1 MRIVHHPGRA
11 VDASLS
17 LEQRSAMGALYEANW
32 DKVQSSMNAL
42 IESHHE
48 SSPNPAGVAVA
59 TSPGAIPTPAT
70 TYRSSTVA
78 GSSEDDEGLPDED
91 EDRDTF
97 QESSGSGVLKA
108 LNGYR
113 PATIRRARRR
123 QFPEWDEL
131 KEPSLT
137 QLEQLEIGS
146 SKYHTVRGR
155 MFEGT
160 HKSRPSLRGADGG
173 ALGRFHTDPYT
184 DLATGRSA
192 GSTLKRS
199 NTVAAQIPQAQQR
212 TLDRR
217 ELFLPKKAERIRQQR
232 PAIDE
237 YSDYQRQPVSRYPGG
252 AVESASLRGVVDSL
266 DSKLRSSKLCDNG
279 ARYRDRSSP
288 ADYRR
293 GSDDSESNLS
303 IGDRMTTYRSDNDLC
318 SQIYREGSRNGSLAS
333 IPRATATLS
342 RNKTIRGR
350 PILEDIPADLLPRIE
365 PQKPKKA
372 GAKKVG
378 FGKML
383 YNTISAGTK
392 FPRTLLKSHFGGARD
407 GDTSEYESIDTTGD
421 GYHQDESPPPS
432 SFMSSSSGA
441 SSTASSSPAKGSSTF
456 KKLFGG
462 NRATVTAAGSRS
474 GSSSS
479 SSSGTS
485 SNHNTTGGHHYPH
498 RTQHYSASSSDSAE
512 SFIIPTAGV
521 HGVGVGLGGGRF
533 PSLVPVHT
541 YARKRRTGEP
551 SPFRRRRI
559 AGQGRVEVSREG
571 KYLSTLSGAKVLGEL
586 AILYHCQRTATITA
600 ATDCKL
606 WAIERQCFQTIMMRT
621 GLIRQAEYSDFL
633 KSVPIFK
640 NLPEDTLCKISDVL
654 EECYYQKGDYI
665 IRQGARGD
673 TFFIISKGQVRVT
686 IRQDT
691 TQEEKFIRT
700 LGKGDFFGEK
710 ALQGDDLRTANI
722 ICDSPE
728 GVTCLVIDRDTFNQ
742 LISNLDEIRNRYND
756 ESVSQRKKIYEEFR
770 EVKLSDLRVI
780 STLGVGGFGRVELV
794 QLAQDKSRSFA
805 LKQMKKAQIVET
817 RQQQHIM
824 SEKEIMSEANS
835 DFIVKLYKTFKDRKY
850 LYMLMESCLGGELWT
865 ILRDRGHFDDG
876 TTRFYTACVVEAFD
890 YLHSR
895 NIIYRDLKP
904 ENLLLD
910 VSGYVKLV
918 DFGFAKKLQSGRK
931 TWTFCGTPEYV
942 APEVILNRG
951 HDISADYWSLGVL
964 MFELLTGTPPFTG
977 ADPMRT
983 YNIILKGIDAIEFP
997 RNITRNAS
1005 ALIKKLCRDNPTERL
1020 GYQRGGISEIQKHKW
1035 FDGFYWEGLR
1045 NRSLPPPI
1053 LPKVQSVVDTANFD
1067 DYPADPDGP
1076 PPDDLSGWDDDF

>member
-1 MRIVHHPGRA
+1 MRVCFDGLCFASRRPAAA
-11 VDASLS
+11 VEQETQTVLCGATALDTQHLARLLKYANFAAPTNGLGSAFGSAASQPHRL
-17 LEQRSAMGALYEANW
+17 A
-32 DKVQSSMNAL
+32 QSSKQ
-42 IESHHE
+42 
-48 SSPNPAGVAVA
+48 A
-59 TSPGAIPTPAT
+59 TLPTP
-70 TYRSSTVA
+70 
-78 GSSEDDEGLPDED
+78 
-91 EDRDTF
+91 
-97 QESSGSGVLKA
+97 
-108 LNGYR
+108 
-113 PATIRRARRR
+113 
-123 QFPEWDEL
+123 
-131 KEPSLT
+131 PSLP
-137 QLEQLEIGS
+137 
-146 SKYHTVRGR
+146 
-155 MFEGT
+155 
-160 HKSRPSLRGADGG
+160 PSLG
-173 ALGRFHTDPYT
+173 
-184 DLATGRSA
+184 
-192 GSTLKRS
+192 
-199 NTVAAQIPQAQQR
+199 
-212 TLDRR
+212 
-217 ELFLPKKAERIRQQR
+217 
-232 PAIDE
+232 
-237 YSDYQRQPVSRYPGG
+237 
-252 AVESASLRGVVDSL
+252 
-266 DSKLRSSKLCDNG
+266 
-279 ARYRDRSSP
+279 
-288 ADYRR
+288 
-293 GSDDSESNLS
+293 
-303 IGDRMTTYRSDNDLC
+303 
-318 SQIYREGSRNGSLAS
+318 
-333 IPRATATLS
+333 
-342 RNKTIRGR
+342 
-350 PILEDIPADLLPRIE
+350 
-365 PQKPKKA
+365 
-372 GAKKVG
+372 
-378 FGKML
+378 
-383 YNTISAGTK
+383 
-392 FPRTLLKSHFGGARD
+392 
-407 GDTSEYESIDTTGD
+407 
-421 GYHQDESPPPS
+421 
-432 SFMSSSSGA
+432 
-441 SSTASSSPAKGSSTF
+441 
-456 KKLFGG
+456 
-462 NRATVTAAGSRS
+462 

-479 SSSGTS
+479 SSPPSVVFRVSAGKDQLASPSQHVASTTM
-485 SNHNTTGGHHYPH
+485 NDGNTGGDPAAASFSQQNDSINNNLDSGVSNIKQIVMLQGDLQQNLYINDPACLNLTPREQELLKVIQARDIRIRELEDYLRLKHDEVAELKSHLDKFQSVF
-498 RTQHYSASSSDSAE
+498 RSSAGATGVSHSGRKLGAAGGVQRQRAQGISAE
-512 SFIIPTAGV
+512 PQRDISVLELMHVAFPKYDKEERSREIIKSAILDNDFMKNLEMTQIREIVDCMYPVQYGAGSLIIKE
-521 HGVGVGLGGGRF
+521 GDVGSIVY
-533 PSLVPVHT
+533 VM
-541 YARKRRTGEP
+541 EE
-551 SPFRRRRI
+551 
-559 AGQGRVEVSREG
+559 GRVEVSREG

-606 WAIERQCFQTIMMRT
+606 WAVERQCFQTIMMRT

-640 NLPEDTLCKISDVL
+640 DLPEDTLCKISDVL

-686 IRQDT
+686 IRQPE

-742 LISNLDEIRNRYND
+742 LISNLDEIKNRYND
-756 ESVSQRKKIYEEFR
+756 DAVVQKKKIYEEFR
-770 EVKLSDLRVI
+770 DVRLSDLRVLA
-780 STLGVGGFGRVELV
+780 TLGVGGFGRVELV

-805 LKQMKKAQIVET
+805 LKQMKKSQIVET

-865 ILRDRGHFDDG
+865 ILRDRGHFDDS

-997 RNITRNAS
+997 RNITRNAT

-1035 FDGFYWEGLR
+1035 FDGFYWDGLR
-1045 NRSLPPPI
+1045 NRTLPPPI

-1076 PPDDLSGWDDDF
+1076 PPDDLSGWDEEF

>member
-1 MRIVHHPGRA
+1 MRVCFDGLCF
-11 VDASLS
+11 AS
-17 LEQRSAMGALYEANW
+17 R
-32 DKVQSSMNAL
+32 
-42 IESHHE
+42 
-48 SSPNPAGVAVA
+48 
-59 TSPGAIPTPAT
+59 
-70 TYRSSTVA
+70 
-78 GSSEDDEGLPDED
+78 
-91 EDRDTF
+91 
-97 QESSGSGVLKA
+97 
-108 LNGYR
+108 R
-113 PATIRRARRR
+113 PA
-123 QFPEWDEL
+123 
-131 KEPSLT
+131 
-137 QLEQLEIGS
+137 
-146 SKYHTVRGR
+146 
-155 MFEGT
+155 
-160 HKSRPSLRGADGG
+160 
-173 ALGRFHTDPYT
+173 
-184 DLATGRSA
+184 
-192 GSTLKRS
+192 
-199 NTVAAQIPQAQQR
+199 
-212 TLDRR
+212 
-217 ELFLPKKAERIRQQR
+217 
-232 PAIDE
+232 
-237 YSDYQRQPVSRYPGG
+237 
-252 AVESASLRGVVDSL
+252 AVEQETQTVLCGATAL
-266 DSKLRSSKLCDNG
+266 DSQHLARLLKYANFAAPTNGLGLASFSS
-279 ARYRDRSSP
+279 
-288 ADYRR
+288 
-293 GSDDSESNLS
+293 
-303 IGDRMTTYRSDNDLC
+303 
-318 SQIYREGSRNGSLAS
+318 SLAS
-333 IPRATATLS
+333 QTSPAVPQSQLQSGGKLAPPQLASVEPSSRLVTSNGSAGKDQQLADTTSSQFIASTVVGTMNEAGGGDAGAASITQQPMSNEQNDSLNNNLDAGAGNIKQMAMLQGDLQQNLYINDPAALNLTPREQELLKVIQE
-342 RNKTIRGR
+342 RDIRIR
-350 PILEDIPADLLPRIE
+350 ELEDCLRLKHEEVAE
-365 PQKPKKA
+365 
-372 GAKKVG
+372 
-378 FGKML
+378 
-383 YNTISAGTK
+383 
-392 FPRTLLKSHFGGARD
+392 LKSHLDKFQSVFRTSGGATGVSAGGRKLGTQGVQRQRAQGISAEPQRD
-407 GDTSEYESIDTTGD
+407 ISVLELMHVSFPKFDK
-421 GYHQDESPPPS
+421 DERSREIIKS
-432 SFMSSSSGA
+432 AILDNDFMKNLEMTQIREIVDCMYPVQYG
-441 SSTASSSPAKGSSTF
+441 
-456 KKLFGG
+456 
-462 NRATVTAAGSRS
+462 AGSLIIKEGDV
-474 GSSSS
+474 GSIV
-479 SSSGTS
+479 
-485 SNHNTTGGHHYPH
+485 YVM
-498 RTQHYSASSSDSAE
+498 E
-512 SFIIPTAGV
+512 
-521 HGVGVGLGGGRF
+521 
-533 PSLVPVHT
+533 
-541 YARKRRTGEP
+541 E
-551 SPFRRRRI
+551 
-559 AGQGRVEVSREG
+559 GRVEVSREG

-600 ATDCKL
+600 VTDCKL
-606 WAIERQCFQTIMMRT
+606 WAVERQCFQTIMMRT

-686 IRQDT
+686 IRQQD

-756 ESVSQRKKIYEEFR
+756 DTVNQKKKVYEEFR
-770 EVKLSDLRVI
+770 EVRLTDLRVI
-780 STLGVGGFGRVELV
+780 ATLGVGGFGRVELV
-794 QLAQDKSRSFA
+794 QLSHDKSRSFA

-835 DFIVKLYKTFKDRKY
+835 EFIVKLYKTFKDRKY

-865 ILRDRGHFDDG
+865 ILRDRGHFDDP

-1045 NRSLPPPI
+1045 NRTLQPPI
-1053 LPKVQSVVDTANFD
+1053 LPKVQSVVDTTNFD

-1076 PPDDLSGWDDDF
+1076 PPDDLSGWDEDF

>member
-1 MRIVHHPGRA
+1 MRITHHPGRA
-11 VDASLS
+11 IDASLS

-32 DKVQSSMNAL
+32 NKVQSSMNSL

-48 SSPNPAGVAVA
+48 
-59 TSPGAIPTPAT
+59 TSPYDTVGQAASSRPVSQPAPS
-70 TYRSSTVA
+70 YRISTVT
-78 GSSEDDEGLPDED
+78 GSSEDDEGLPDE
-91 EDRDTF
+91 EERDAF
-97 QESSGSGVLKA
+97 QESSGALKA

-113 PATIRRARRR
+113 PATIRRARQR
-123 QFPEWDEL
+123 QYPEWDEL
-131 KEPSLT
+131 KDPKDAPDDPSAT
-137 QLEQLEIGS
+137 
-146 SKYHTVRGR
+146 KYHTVRGGR
-155 MFEGT
+155 MFENT
-160 HKSRPSLRGADGG
+160 HKPRPALRGSSMAEFD
-173 ALGRFHTDPYT
+173 
-184 DLATGRSA
+184 A
-192 GSTLKRS
+192 GHYANLLPGEDRAPAVPARNGTLKRS
-199 NTVAAQIPQAQQR
+199 NTVAAQIPTAQQR

-217 ELFLPKKAERIRQQR
+217 ELFLRQQQHQYTPPQQPSKKER
-232 PAIDE
+232 VRQQKPIDE
-237 YSDYQRQPVSRYPGG
+237 YSNHLHRPPVSHYPDPMTDLEG
-252 AVESASLRGVVDSL
+252 
-266 DSKLRSSKLCDNG
+266 KLRSSAICDSATGGGGGG
-279 ARYRDRSSP
+279 ARYRDKSSP

-303 IGDRMTTYRSDNDLC
+303 IGDRMTSYRSDNDLC

-342 RNKTIRGR
+342 RNRTIKGR
-350 PILEDIPADLLPRIE
+350 PILEDIPADLLPRLE
-365 PQKPKKA
+365 PEKPKRSSS
-372 GAKKVG
+372 KKVG

-392 FPRTLLKSHFGGARD
+392 FPRTLLKSHFGGGAREG
-407 GDTSEYESIDTTGD
+407 GDTSEYDSATG
-421 GYHQDESPPPS
+421 YQDSPLS
-432 SFMSSSSGA
+432 SMSSSS
-441 SSTASSSPAKGSSTF
+441 SASSSPPSSSKSSSF

-462 NRATVTAAGSRS
+462 A

-479 SSSGTS
+479 NGSRSTSNSSTGSGTVHQQRRQQLGDDCS
-485 SNHNTTGGHHYPH
+485 DAYIIATRPASGGKY
-498 RTQHYSASSSDSAE
+498 
-512 SFIIPTAGV
+512 
-521 HGVGVGLGGGRF
+521 

-541 YARKRRTGEP
+541 YARKRRTGNLIANEP
-551 SPFRRRRI
+551 IYGNVEEIYANPDE
-559 AGQGRVEVSREG
+559 GRVEVSREG

-686 IRQDT
+686 IRQPD

-756 ESVSQRKKIYEEFR
+756 EGVSQRKKIWEEFR

-835 DFIVKLYKTFKDRKY
+835 DFIVKLFKTFKDRKY